1 MDDYTS
7 KSDEMTLNEQII
19 FDVLVMKGCGYLF
32 QKSIGLNINKI
43 DIVQYVTD
51 NAKDRNKWYREF
63 IRAKLSEAAVM
74 YDSDL
79 KKLQDM
85 LFSEQYPERY
95 NEMTSKLTSSY
106 AKKEENLNEKLKELV
121 GEQ

>member
-1 MDDYTS
+1 MWIPVS
-7 KSDEMTLNEQII
+7 
-19 FDVLVMKGCGYLF
+19 
-32 QKSIGLNINKI
+32 KSIGLNINKI

-51 NAKDRNKWYREF
+51 NAKERNKWYREF

-79 KKLQDM
+79 KKLQNM